1 MSMSSV
7 PSETSIKDEPL
18 SPMNDSSNNLL
29 SELFAPAAN
38 IGLIVKD
45 EPSNESSEIQKSA
58 LPSSS
63 AASIPMLQQPS
74 SQPPF
79 SMLPVSTTSMHSISK
94 PKASVPPLISHG
106 NRLMYSKV
114 KVDHEPRKFYFRY
127 IKYSDGSGAP
137 ETPWV
142 SGFRSAMEKLV

>member
-1 MSMSSV
+1 MRSSV

-45 EPSNESSEIQKSA
+45 EPSSNESSEIQKSA
-58 LPSSS
+58 LPSS
-63 AASIPMLQQPS
+63 ASIPMLQQQPPS

-79 SMLPVSTTSMHSISK
+79 SRLPVSSTTSMHSISK

-114 KVDHEPRKFYFRY
+114 KVDHEPRKLGENPNSMYY
-127 IKYSDGSGAP
+127 C
-137 ETPWV
+137 
-142 SGFRSAMEKLV
+142 

>member
-1 MSMSSV
+1 MRSSV

-45 EPSNESSEIQKSA
+45 EPSSNESSEIQKSG
-58 LPSSS
+58 LPSS
-63 AASIPMLQQPS
+63 ASIPMLQQPPS

-79 SMLPVSTTSMHSISK
+79 SRLPVSSTTTSMHSISK

-114 KVDHEPRKFYFRY
+114 KVDHEPRKFYLYFHVG
-127 IKYSDGSGAP
+127 KL
-137 ETPWV
+137 
-142 SGFRSAMEKLV
+142 GF